1 MMKIGRAG
9 TLITELRAA
18 GIISVSEVYQ
28 IARTTALKHCVDWK
42 LSTLM
47 SHNTFLPQK
56 SVTGRFP
63 KGPYGKK
70 H

>member
-9 TLITELRAA
+9 TFITELRAA

-42 LSTLM
+42 LSTLI
-47 SHNTFLPQK
+47 
-56 SVTGRFP
+56 GD
-63 KGPYGKK
+63 KGQLIQVYLDMGF
-70 H
+70 HVCLW